1 MSILDFI
8 KPQMDAPTPSGAIIK
23 EMQQPMPDV
32 PMPIQVETPRP
43 QVNDLIGKGEKA
55 DSTYNEIND
64 YYDEIKA
71 LEGFDG
77 VAVRKKKYNPRT
89 GEYELEEHYTLG
101 HGDYG
106 PHIKEGDTI
115 TEEEA
120 KPILIDNIKKRLPAV
135 KNNIKK
141 FDTFPLELRQA
152 MVGSW
157 FRGGLSGSP
166 KTIGLINEGK
176 FAEASKEFL
185 RNDEYDDVVEEVKR
199 AERLGIP
206 TVKGGVKTRMENLAR
221 LLMEYEPTK

>member
-8 KPQMDAPTPSGAIIK
+8 NPKMDAPTPSGAVIR

-32 PMPIQVETPRP
+32 PMPIKVETPKIEN
-43 QVNDLIGKGEKA
+43 NDLIGKGEKVE
-55 DSTYNEIND
+55 STYNELDD
-64 YYDEIKA
+64 YYEEIKG
-71 LEGFDG
+71 LEGFDA

-89 GEYELEEHYTLG
+89 GKYELEEHYTLG

-115 TEEEA
+115 TEDEA
-120 KPILIDNIKKRLPAV
+120 KPILYDNIEKRLPAV
-135 KNNIKK
+135 KKNIKE
-141 FDTFPLELRQA
+141 FDNFPLELRQA

-166 KTIGLINEGK
+166 ITIGLINEGK
-176 FAEASKEFL
+176 FKEAAKEFL
-185 RNDEYDDVVEEVKR
+185 RNQEYFDVLEEIER
-199 AERLGIP
+199 AEKLGIS
-206 TVKGGVKTRMENLAR
+206 TVKGGVKKRMENLSR